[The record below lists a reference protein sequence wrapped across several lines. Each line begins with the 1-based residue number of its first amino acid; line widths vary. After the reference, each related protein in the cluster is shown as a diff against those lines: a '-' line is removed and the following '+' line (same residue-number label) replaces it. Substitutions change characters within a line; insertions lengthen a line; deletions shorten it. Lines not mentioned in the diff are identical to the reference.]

1 MRSEFES
8 HVHLF
13 GVLEL
18 HVHLFEAYLN
28 SHVNLFGVELK
39 LYVHSFGDVFDSH
52 VYLFGAS
59 LNTTC
64 TYSEWSRPA
73 KLAQGAALLQVG
85 GDEVSAEGE
94 T

>member
-1 MRSEFES
+1 MKNKGKSLLAKS
-8 HVHLF
+8 LPCTLF
-13 GVLEL
+13 GACLNPTYTYLECSLNFTFLFQSVL
-18 HVHLFEAYLN
+18 
-28 SHVNLFGVELK
+28 
-39 LYVHSFGDVFDSH
+39 DSH

-73 KLAQGAALLQVG
+73 KLAQGVALLQVG

>member
-1 MRSEFES
+1 M
-8 HVHLF
+8 LD
-13 GVLEL
+13 
-18 HVHLFEAYLN
+18 
-28 SHVNLFGVELK
+28 SHVNLFGGVFE
-39 LYVHSFGDVFDSH
+39 LYVSLSETCLNSH

-73 KLAQGAALLQVG
+73 KLAQGVALLQVG

-94 T
+94 TQSAPAMRHSLREAGALQAA